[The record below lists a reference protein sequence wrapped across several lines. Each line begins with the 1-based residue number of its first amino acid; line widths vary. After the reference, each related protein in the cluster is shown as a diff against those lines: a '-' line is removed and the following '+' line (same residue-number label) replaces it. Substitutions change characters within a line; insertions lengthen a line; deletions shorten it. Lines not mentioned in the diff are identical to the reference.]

1 MESTTKGKIKTKEE
15 EWEKR
20 KGNWQTPISSCATV
34 NQIYKKKKKG
44 NMSHSQI
51 TCKINRWEL
60 MKGKL
65 RQNQREATQSI
76 SVYISIYRSS
86 FILIFKPTKSCK
98 YNFWMKGTGKIR
110 QCWYNTQKKKIYYST
125 KRGQLVTHEQIL
137 PSWPSSRLG
146 ETEIQLTQQKRRGFR
161 NKNPLAKLVFI
172 AFPNW
177 QKVTSALQ
185 VSEKAKK

>member
-1 MESTTKGKIKTKEE
+1 
-15 EWEKR
+15 
-20 KGNWQTPISSCATV
+20 
-34 NQIYKKKKKG
+34 
-44 NMSHSQI
+44 MSHSQI
-51 TCKINRWEL
+51 TCKINRWEI

-185 VSEKAKK
+185 TNKNCCAFSFPHRWSGSLLIIRLSVDCATQHSTGHLIHNIKTVDI